1 VTSHRS
7 ELSVL
12 RGAAVAVMLVTTAV
26 ILILPGS
33 NGCPP
38 RRPGELDPLECR
50 PTVFTAPRL
59 IVFGIGLAI
68 AVTLWA
74 VAVVRDP
81 DA

>member
-1 VTSHRS
+1 MTSHRS
-7 ELSVL
+7 GPSFL
-12 RGAAVAVMLVTTAV
+12 RVAAVLVMLVTTAL

-33 NGCPP
+33 DGCPS
-38 RRPGELDPLECR
+38 RHPGEFDPLECR

-74 VAVVRDP
+74 VAFVRDA

>member
-1 VTSHRS
+1 V
-7 ELSVL
+7 V
-12 RGAAVAVMLVTTAV
+12 VMLVTTTL
-26 ILILPGS
+26 ILLLPGS
-33 NGCPP
+33 DGCPS
-38 RRPGELDPLECR
+38 RHPGEFDPVECR

-74 VAVVRDP
+74 VAFVRDP

>member
-1 VTSHRS
+1 MTSRRS
-7 ELSVL
+7 GPSFL
-12 RGAAVAVMLVTTAV
+12 RGAAVVVMLVTTAA

-38 RRPGELDPLECR
+38 IRPGELDPLECR

-68 AVTLWA
+68 ALTLWA
-74 VAVVRDP
+74 VAFVRDP